1 MSTPAPVPPSGL
13 LSPERLAT
21 FFGPDSVA
29 LVGATDR
36 SRWSISTFSNW
47 RSHSEGR
54 PVYLVHPHH
63 ETVHGQRAY
72 PSLSAIEDPVDL
84 AFVMVPTA
92 QVLPVL
98 TEAAALGIRNAVILT
113 AGFAEMGTEG
123 RALEARLVELAYEH
137 EMVLLGP
144 NGNGFINA
152 SGRRAP
158 YGLPITPPLVAG
170 PVGVVLQSG
179 GLASGVLAMAQAR
192 GIGVSHVVSMG
203 NEAML
208 SATDVMNYLV
218 AHEETRCIAVFL
230 ESIRHPDDFRMVAQ
244 AALDAGKPIVAFK
257 VGRSAAGQEAALAHT
272 GAVVGD
278 AAVVRA
284 ALGGLGVV
292 QVDSL
297 EDLLTTA
304 GFLGKTRARLGR
316 RVGVVASSGGAC
328 DIIADRATDEGIELP
343 DFPERTL
350 AALREFLPAYSN
362 PHNPLDVTGYVV
374 VDPTLSLRAL
384 EIVLEE
390 AAGHFDAVLY
400 QTAVPKVAPPDP
412 EPLLARYG
420 MMAATLEKAPV
431 PVILQSSSTG
441 DMTGFP
447 TTVMQRYGIHLLDGI
462 EHGMTA
468 VGRAL
473 WWQEARDRL
482 TGAPRPSPAPP
493 VGVTLDARGA
503 WGEGRTR
510 ALLAAHGVRV
520 VPTRTAD
527 SPTAAAGVAAAVGWP
542 VVLKV
547 ASDSLLHKSDI
558 GGVALDLRTP
568 AEVEQAAERLLRV
581 AADHGVAADGVQ
593 VAPMRTGGVELLV
606 SVKRDPAWGP
616 VLAVGLGGIWVEVLA
631 DTALRLLPVA
641 APDVE
646 AMLDELR
653 GAKLL
658 AGVRGQP
665 PVNRAAL
672 VSAILAVAR
681 LGEAL
686 GDALDTLE
694 INPMWAGPTGAEA
707 LDALVVWSEPAA

>member
-1 MSTPAPVPPSGL
+1 L

-21 FFGPDSVA
+21 FFSPDSVA
-29 LVGATDR
+29 LIGATDR
-36 SRWSISTFSNW
+36 SFWSMSTFGNW
-47 RSHSEGR
+47 RYHSEGR
-54 PVYLVHPHH
+54 PVYLVHPVR
-63 ETVHGQRAY
+63 ETVHGERVY

-84 AFVMVPTA
+84 AYVMVPTD

-113 AGFAEMGTEG
+113 AGFAEMGAEG
-123 RALEARLVELAYEH
+123 RALEARLVELAYEN

-152 SGRRAP
+152 SGHRAP
-158 YGLPITPPLVAG
+158 YGLPIAPPLIAG
-170 PVGVVLQSG
+170 PVGIVLQSG
-179 GLASGVLAMAQAR
+179 GLASGVLSMAQAR
-192 GIGVSHVVSMG
+192 GIGVSHVVSTG

-218 AHEETRCIAVFL
+218 AHQETRCIAVFL
-230 ESIRHPDDFRMVAQ
+230 ESIRRPDDFRMVAE
-244 AALDAGKPIVAFK
+244 AALAAGKPIVALK

-304 GFLGKTRARLGR
+304 GFLGKTPARLGR
-316 RVGVVASSGGAC
+316 RLGVVASSGGAC
-328 DIIADRATDEGIELP
+328 DIIADRATDEGIDLP
-343 DFPERTL
+343 DFPARTL
-350 AALREFLPAYSN
+350 AALHEFLPAFSN

-374 VDPTLSLRAL
+374 VDPTLSVGSL
-384 EIVLEE
+384 EIVLEG
-390 AAGHFDAVLY
+390 AAGHFDEVLF
-400 QTAVPKVAPPDP
+400 QTAVAKVAPPDP
-412 EPLLARYG
+412 EPLLARYAKL
-420 MMAATLEKAPV
+420 AATMENAPV
-431 PVILQSSSTG
+431 PVILQSSSAG
-441 DMTGFP
+441 DMSGFR
-447 TTVMQRYGIHLLDGI
+447 TMVMQRYGFHLLDGI

-468 VGRAL
+468 IGHAL
-473 WWQEARDRL
+473 WWQEVRDRL
-482 TGAPRPSPAPP
+482 TSRPRPTPAPP
-493 VGVTLDARGA
+493 VEVMGDIRGA

-510 ALLAAHGVRV
+510 ALLAAHGVPV
-520 VPTRTAD
+520 VPTMTAE
-527 SPTAAAGVAAAVGWP
+527 SPAEAIAAAAMVGWP
-542 VVLKV
+542 VALKV
-547 ASDSLLHKSDI
+547 ASDTLLHKSDI

-568 AEVEQAAERLLRV
+568 EEVEQAAERLLRV
-581 AADHGVAADGVQ
+581 AADHGVAAEGVQ
-593 VAPMRTGGVELLV
+593 VAPMRTGGVELLA

-631 DTALRLLPVA
+631 DTALRLLPVTA
-641 APDVE
+641 LDIE

-658 AGVRGQP
+658 AGARGQA

-686 GDALDTLE
+686 GEVLDTLE

-707 LDALVVWSEPAA
+707 LDALVVWSDPAA

>member
-13 LSPERLAT
+13 LSPERLAA

-29 LVGATDR
+29 LIGATDR

-230 ESIRHPDDFRMVAQ
+230 ESVRRPDDFRMVAE

-441 DMTGFP
+441 DMSGFP
-447 TTVMQRYGIHLLDGI
+447 TMVMQRYGFHLLDGI
-462 EHGMTA
+462 EHGMSA
-468 VGRAL
+468 LGQVL
-473 WWQEARDRL
+473 WWQEARDLLIGR
-482 TGAPRPSPAPP
+482 PRPRPAPP
-493 VGVTLDARGA
+493 VRVRDARGA

-510 ALLAAHGVRV
+510 ALLAAHGVPV
-520 VPTRTAD
+520 VPTSTAN
-527 SPTAAAGVAAAVGWP
+527 SPAAAAAAAAVVGWP

-547 ASDSLLHKSDI
+547 ASDSLLHKTDI

-568 AEVEQAAERLLRV
+568 QEVEQAAERLLRV

-593 VAPMRTGGVELLV
+593 VAPMRTDGVELLA

-658 AGVRGQP
+658 AGIRGQR

>member
-1 MSTPAPVPPSGL
+1 MTTPALGPPSGL

-21 FFGPDSVA
+21 FFRPDSVA
-29 LVGATDR
+29 LIGATDR
-36 SRWSISTFSNW
+36 SRWSTSTFSNW
-47 RSHSEGR
+47 RSHSAGR

-84 AFVMVPTA
+84 AYVMVPTA

-113 AGFAEMGTEG
+113 AGFAEMGAEG
-123 RALEARLVELAYEH
+123 RALEARLVELAYQH

-158 YGLPITPPLVAG
+158 YGLAITPPLVAG

-208 SATDVMNYLV
+208 SATDVVNYLV

-284 ALGGLGVV
+284 ALSGLGVV

-304 GFLGKTRARLGR
+304 GFLGQTPARLGR
-316 RVGVVASSGGAC
+316 RVAVVASSGGAC

-343 DFPERTL
+343 DFPEKTL

-362 PHNPLDVTGYVV
+362 LHNPLDVTGYVV
-374 VDPTLSLRAL
+374 VDPTLSHRAL

-390 AAGHFDAVLY
+390 AAGHFDAVLF
-400 QTAVPKVAPPDP
+400 QTAVPRVEPPDP
-412 EPLLARYG
+412 EPLLARYAKL
-420 MMAATLEKAPV
+420 AATLEKAPV

-441 DMTGFP
+441 DMSGFP
-447 TTVMQRYGIHLLDGI
+447 TMVMQRYGFHLLDGI
-462 EHGMTA
+462 EHGMSA
-468 VGRAL
+468 LGQVL
-473 WWQEARDRL
+473 WWQEARDLLIGR
-482 TGAPRPSPAPP
+482 PRPRPAPP
-493 VGVTLDARGA
+493 VRVRDARGA

-510 ALLAAHGVRV
+510 ALLAAHGVPV
-520 VPTRTAD
+520 VPTSTAN
-527 SPTAAAGVAAAVGWP
+527 SPAAAAAAAAVVGWP

-547 ASDSLLHKSDI
+547 ASDSLLHKTDI

-568 AEVEQAAERLLRV
+568 QEVEQAAERLLRV

-593 VAPMRTGGVELLV
+593 VAPMRTDGVELLA

-658 AGVRGQP
+658 AGIRGQR

-707 LDALVVWSEPAA
+707 LDALVVWSEPEA